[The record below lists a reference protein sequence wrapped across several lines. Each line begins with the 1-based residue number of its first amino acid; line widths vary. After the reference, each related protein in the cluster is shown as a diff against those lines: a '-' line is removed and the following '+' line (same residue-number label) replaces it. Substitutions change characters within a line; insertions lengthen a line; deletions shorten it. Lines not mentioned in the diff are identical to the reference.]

1 MKKKLIGISVA
12 TFGVVLSVGSAIALY
27 QKAAS
32 NVEFGISAGAYAGAE
47 GAITYK
53 INNSTGAVN
62 VAPQY
67 YKSNGEDNE
76 GLALGGEYTQIKYE
90 FTLGA
95 AFEDYDADQTF
106 VMGKVSVALTD
117 LDADLYGKVTV
128 WAAVQGYTEN
138 TIGASSFGG
147 ALINDIVIADAETI
161 CAGASDIS
169 VAAAGVQKLVVW
181 VKFAM
186 AELDLFALN
195 EKANLYALN
204 VTWGKV
210 SDDYVLAYIVGDQT
224 HWTKDEKYSM
234 AVNANADSF
243 EWMYECLPQSF
254 GEFKVVCGDTWCH
267 ADGENHVLAHE
278 TGDIYWTA
286 GGDLNI
292 AY

>member
-12 TFGVVLSVGSAIALY
+12 AFGVVLSVGSAIALY

-32 NVEFGISAGAYAGAE
+32 SIGFGISAGAYSE
-47 GAITYK
+47 ETGAITYK
-53 INNSTGAVN
+53 INGNAGSSN

-95 AFEDYDADQTF
+95 AFEDYDVDQTF
-106 VMGKVSVALTD
+106 VMGKVNVALTD

-128 WAAVQGYTEN
+128 WAAVQGYTED
-138 TIGASSFGG
+138 TIGASEFGS
-147 ALINDIVIADAETI
+147 ALINDVVIADAETV
-161 CAGASDIS
+161 CAGARDIS

-181 VKFAM
+181 VKFTM
-186 AELDLFALN
+186 AELDLLTLNEKTNLFALN
-195 EKANLYALN
+195 
-204 VTWGKV
+204 VSWGKV
-210 SDDYVLAYIVGDQT
+210 SDDYDLAYIVGGKT

-243 EWMYECLPQSF
+243 EWMYEGLPQSF
-254 GEFKVVCGDTWCH
+254 GEFKVVCGETWCH

-278 TGDIYWTA
+278 TGDVYWTD
-286 GGDLNI
+286 GGDLNV

>member
-12 TFGVVLSVGSAIALY
+12 TFGVVLSIGGAIALY

-32 NVEFGISAGAYAGAE
+32 DVEFGISAGAYAGAE

-53 INNSTGAVN
+53 INGAAGASN

-67 YKSNGEDNE
+67 FNGEGDNGE
-76 GLALGGEYTQIKYE
+76 GLALGGDYTQIKYE

-95 AFEDYDADQTF
+95 AFEDYDVDQTF
-106 VMGKVSVALTD
+106 VMGKVSVALTG

-128 WAAVQGYTEN
+128 WAGVQGYEEN
-138 TIGASSFGG
+138 TIGESSF
-147 ALINDIVIADAETI
+147 ATPLISDVTIADAETV
-161 CAGASDIS
+161 CAGARDIS

-186 AELDLFALN
+186 AELDLLALN
-195 EKANLYALN
+195 EKANFYALN

-210 SDDYVLAYIVGDQT
+210 SDDYDLAYIVGSATQ
-224 HWTKDEKYSM
+224 WNRDEKYSM

-243 EWMYECLPQSF
+243 EWMYEGLPQSF
-254 GEFKVVCGDTWCH
+254 GEFKVVCGSTWCH
-267 ADGENHVLAHE
+267 TEGDNHVLEHE

-286 GGDLNI
+286 GGDINI

>member
-12 TFGVVLSVGSAIALY
+12 TIGVLLSVGSAIALY
-27 QKAAS
+27 TKEAS

-53 INNSTGAVN
+53 INNTAGAVN

-67 YKSNGEDNE
+67 YKLNGVDNE
-76 GLALGGEYTQIKYE
+76 GTALGGEYRQIKYE

-95 AFEDYDADQTF
+95 AFEDYDVDQTF
-106 VMGKVSVALTD
+106 VMGKVSVALTN

-128 WAAVQGYTEN
+128 WAGVQGYTED
-138 TIGASSFGG
+138 TIGASEFGS
-147 ALINDIVIADAETI
+147 ALISDVTIADAETV
-161 CAGASDIS
+161 CAGARDIS
-169 VAAAGVQKLVVW
+169 VATAGVQKLVVW

-186 AELDLFALN
+186 GELDLLTLN

-210 SDDYVLAYIVGDQT
+210 SDDYDLAYIVGSKT

-243 EWMYECLPQSF
+243 EWMYEGLPQSF

-267 ADGENHVLAHE
+267 ADGDNHVLEHE
-278 TGDIYWTA
+278 TGDVYWTA
-286 GGDLNI
+286 GDDLNI